1 MRERMLKTDDHAWE
15 IELFSRISSFPRLIF
30 AGLVKNAGKTTA
42 FNTVNS
48 LFPDEV
54 LGLTSI
60 GYDGE
65 AHDAIYHHPKPPI
78 PVRPGQL
85 ILTSEH
91 FLPDTLKGYDIL
103 DAWGKHPQYGSWLI
117 LRITAPGCFRLA
129 GPSIRSELLEGI
141 ARLRH
146 NGATRIHVDGALNR
160 LSHIS
165 LSSLESSKTMFATDK
180 SEEPE
185 ELVNPVKL
193 VNTMQLAEPVQYVDS
208 EDLQKS
214 VQLAKSEEFGE
225 FGVSVE
231 LGTGVIL
238 STGAAV
244 GNTLLEITE
253 RTQHVLALFQLP
265 VFSPSGDL
273 SSGTPA
279 QVVPIHHNA
288 YLHQGLW
295 VSLPSF
301 LWNQDLKAL
310 IPAQAKAVYIKGALT
325 DSFYLALRATGR
337 LPQQFIVP
345 TPAHVLLSPSVWSGL
360 KSRGIK
366 VFLLDDPHLALLTLS
381 PWHPTTPCPTERI
394 SEALLPYSKVPLVDM
409 CRRRIW
415 IP

>member
-1 MRERMLKTDDHAWE
+1 MLKTDDQAWE

-42 FNTVNS
+42 FNTINS
-48 LFPDEV
+48 LFPDEI

-65 AHDAIYHHPKPPI
+65 AQDAIYHHPKPPI

-103 DAWGKHPQYGSWLI
+103 DAWGKHPQYGPWLI

-129 GPSIRSELLEGI
+129 GPSIRSELREGI

-146 NGATRIHVDGALNR
+146 YGATRIHVDGALNR

-165 LSSLESSKTMFATDK
+165 LSSLVSPKTIFATDK
-180 SEEPE
+180 SD
-185 ELVNPVKL
+185 ELVNPVKT
-193 VNTMQLAEPVQYVDS
+193 VKQMQLAEPFQSADS
-208 EDLQKS
+208 VELTES
-214 VQLAKSEEFGE
+214 VQLAKSQEFGE
-225 FGVSVE
+225 LE
-231 LGTGVIL
+231 TGVIL
-238 STGAAV
+238 STGAAL

-253 RTQHVLALFQLP
+253 RTQLVLELFQLP
-265 VFSPSGDL
+265 VFSPLGDF

-279 QVVPIHHNA
+279 QVVPIHNNA
-288 YLHQGLW
+288 YLDQGLW

-310 IPAQAKAVYIKGALT
+310 IPAQARAVYIKGALT
-325 DSFYLALRATGR
+325 DAFYLALRATGR
-337 LPQQFIVP
+337 LPQQFFVP

-366 VFLLDDPHLALLTLS
+366 VFLLADPHLALLTLS
-381 PWHPTTPCPTERI
+381 PWHPTTPIPTERI
-394 SEALLPYSKVPLVDM
+394 AEALLPYSKVPLVDI
-409 CRRRIW
+409 CRRCIW